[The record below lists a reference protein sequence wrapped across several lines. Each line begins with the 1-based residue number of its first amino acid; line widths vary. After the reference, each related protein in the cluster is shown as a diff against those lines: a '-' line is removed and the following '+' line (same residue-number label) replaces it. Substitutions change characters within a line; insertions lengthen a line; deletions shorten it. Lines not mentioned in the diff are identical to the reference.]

1 MIVCIGYCTDCNALC
16 RGLWLGMCMSL
27 TVHLTGLPSDYSNS
41 LSISVGHL
49 LTSMCL
55 GHFLRLAA
63 VQQACALVVLH
74 CIGSP
79 MIDSSQLSG
88 KQAAAGSS
96 RICCTTSAISRHH
109 HSLWWRIRNDAGPY
123 CAWHEPCWRAGP
135 TVCTAA
141 QVIEGAMF
149 ISALVCKHMSRS

>member
-109 HSLWWRIRNDAGPY
+109 HSSTIPYGGVSGMMRAHTVHGTSLAGGQ
-123 CAWHEPCWRAGP
+123 GP
-135 TVCTAA
+135 QFV
-141 QVIEGAMF
+141 Q
-149 ISALVCKHMSRS
+149 LPR